1 MGVNLWQMSMSG
13 AVLILAV
20 LVFRM
25 FFLHKLP
32 KRTFLVLWG
41 IVALR
46 LIIPVWFPSVFGVEA
61 PFVQEPPLQNLFS
74 EPQTGHGTN
83 TEGTNDV
90 PVPASN
96 HAMAE
101 KKETK
106 QDASVPQQTERQIN
120 LSAVWNIVWGIGFLS
135 LGLYFLVSYLRC
147 LMEFRMAVL
156 ARNPVAAQ
164 WLQTHSGRR
173 RIVLRQ
179 SERVHAPLTYGI
191 FHPVILLPG
200 NTDWGNETQLMFVL
214 EHEYNHIRSF
224 DMVKKL
230 LLTMIL
236 CLHWFNPLVWVM
248 YLLCQRDM
256 ELACDE
262 QVVRRAGE
270 GAKSAYAHALI
281 SMEEKRSGLMP
292 LFGSSFSKNGME
304 ERITAIMKIKK
315 KTFGIVLAAAV
326 VVLFAGMALILSM
339 KKSAEAADYNA
350 PNKGEVGNNDTDLPN
365 DETEKKDN
373 VTFGI
378 ALTDEEI
385 SKFNTEFFNGETT
398 NMNNMLLTSE
408 YSKPEEINLLQLFY
422 GGIRGTASNISE
434 EEFAAL
440 GQINEYLLHL
450 DIIKVTTAEMDAF
463 LKKNLGLGLEETRK
477 KNLDD
482 FFYFEQFDSYY
493 LAVGDTNF
501 DWCTVTSGVW
511 ETDGRVTLKYEKK
524 HDAVGEWTVTL
535 LKTEDGYLFVS
546 NARSAK
552 QTEHKGYFEEREPY
566 NYAAMIRGIEGDTII
581 VDVVEFV
588 TDYDVERKQ
597 QLIEELG
604 LVEGNDLSDGNFL
617 DGYYIYNKDTIT
629 TEWKL
634 TPDTVYRFIDWNQ
647 HFTTVPDEITPNYYT
662 RRYTTTL
669 AEEFRLD
676 IEDGYGYD
684 SPMPFFFLVEDGV
697 VLSVYEP
704 FIP

>member
-1 MGVNLWQMSMSG
+1 MVIDMAAGLWQMSISG
-13 AVLILAV
+13 TVLIAAVLL
-20 LVFRM
+20 FRM
-25 FFLHKLP
+25 LFLHKLP
-32 KRTFLVLWG
+32 KRTFLMLWG

-46 LIIPVWFPSVFGVEA
+46 LLLPVWLPSVFGVEA
-61 PFVQEPPLQNLFS
+61 PLVQEPPLQNLFS
-74 EPQTGHGTN
+74 EPGTKS
-83 TEGTNDV
+83 GTKTDV
-90 PVPASN
+90 PNGITVPN
-96 HAMAE
+96 TITE
-101 KKETK
+101 KQETK
-106 QDASVPQQTERQIN
+106 QNVSIEQQKTQPLKLPALWDVIWSV
-120 LSAVWNIVWGIGFLS
+120 GFLIF
-135 LGLYFLVSYLRC
+135 GLYFLISYLHC
-147 LMEFRMAVL
+147 LIEFRTAVL
-156 ARNPVAAQ
+156 VRNPAATQ

-173 RIVLRQ
+173 RITLRQ
-179 SERVHAPLTYGI
+179 LDRVYTPLTYGI
-191 FHPVILLPG
+191 FRPVILLPKSF
-200 NTDWGNETQLMFVL
+200 DWDNETQCEFIL
-214 EHEYNHIRSF
+214 EHEYIHIRSF

-236 CLHWFNPLVWVM
+236 CLHWFNPFVWVM

-262 QVVRRAGE
+262 QVIRRRGE
-270 GAKSAYAHALI
+270 HAKSAYAHTLI
-281 SMEEKRSGLMP
+281 SMEERRNGLMP
-292 LFGSSFSKNGME
+292 LPGSGFSKNGME

-315 KTFGIVLAAAV
+315 RTFGIVLAAAI
-326 VVLFAGMALILSM
+326 VLLVAGMALLLSM
-339 KKSAEAADYNA
+339 KQSAEAANNND
-350 PNKGEVGNNDTDLPN
+350 PNRGEVGKNDTDLPN
-365 DETEKKDN
+365 DETDKKDN

-408 YSKPEEINLLQLFY
+408 YSKPEEIDLLQLFY

-440 GQINEYLLHL
+440 GQINEYLLNL
-450 DIIKVTTAEMDAF
+450 DIIKITTAEMDAF
-463 LKKNLGLGLEETRK
+463 LKKNLGLGLEETQK
-477 KNLDD
+477 KRLDD

-511 ETDGRVTLKYEKK
+511 ETDGRVTLKYRKEY
-524 HDAVGEWTVTL
+524 DGGDWTVTL

-552 QTEHKGYFEEREPY
+552 QTEHKGYFEERKPY

-604 LVEGNDLSDGNFL
+604 LVEGNDLSDGDFL

-634 TPDTVYRFIDWNQ
+634 TEDTVYRFIDWNQ
-647 HFTTVPDEITPNYYT
+647 HFTTVPDEITPDYYT
-662 RRYTTTL
+662 IRYTTTL
-669 AEEFRLD
+669 AEEFRLG

-684 SPMPFFFLVEDGV
+684 SPMPFFFSVEDGV